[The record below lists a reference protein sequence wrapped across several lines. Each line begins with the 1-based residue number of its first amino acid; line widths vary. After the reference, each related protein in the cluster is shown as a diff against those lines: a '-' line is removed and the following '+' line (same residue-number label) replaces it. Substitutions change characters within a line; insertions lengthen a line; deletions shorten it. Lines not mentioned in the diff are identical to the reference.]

1 MNEKIHINITIN
13 GQASNVFNDNTIAD
27 IINTYNLQPDS
38 IVIEHNQ
45 QIIQKENWSKI
56 VLANNDKLEIVR
68 FVGGG

>member
-1 MNEKIHINITIN
+1 MNITIN